1 MKVIGW
7 RTVSFTDWIT
17 ALHVL
22 SAFAVVGALVFFWA
36 LYFAPAASA
45 NSGPLMSLGRLGNA
59 VVGVGMGGTLVLGVW
74 LAVAREP
81 YQLWD
86 VWVIAA
92 FVLWAAM
99 GATGQRA
106 GALAQA
112 GNLRESM
119 KFHAATSVLAVL
131 MLIDMIWKPWA

>member
-1 MKVIGW
+1 
-7 RTVSFTDWIT
+7 VSFTDWIT

-22 SAFAVVGALVFFWA
+22 SAFAVVGALVFFWT
-36 LYFAPAASA
+36 LYFAPAAEATSPA
-45 NSGPLMSLGRLGNA
+45 LMSLGRLGNA
-59 VVGVGMGGTLVLGVW
+59 LIGIGMGGTLVLGIW
-74 LAVAREP
+74 LAIAREP

-92 FVLWAAM
+92 FVLWAIM

-106 GALAQA
+106 GALAQE

-119 KFHAATSVLAVL
+119 KFHAATSVVAVL